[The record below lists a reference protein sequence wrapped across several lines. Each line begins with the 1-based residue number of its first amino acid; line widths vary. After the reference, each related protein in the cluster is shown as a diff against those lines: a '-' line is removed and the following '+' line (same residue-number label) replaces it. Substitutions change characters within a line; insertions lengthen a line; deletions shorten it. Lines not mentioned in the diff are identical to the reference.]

1 MKREFET
8 TKINDKPMTKPLI
21 RHSRIVNIYTMEAK
35 NFQLETVKERWPE
48 FKDHILSL
56 YYTDNKF
63 RAICEDYYLCMRHLD
78 KFRREFSEKL
88 QTIEEYEKMRLEL
101 EIELQGRIDREE

>member
-1 MKREFET
+1 
-8 TKINDKPMTKPLI
+8 MTKPPFQ
-21 RHSRIVNIYTMEAK
+21 HSRILNTYTMEAK

-63 RAICEDYYLCMRHLD
+63 RAICEDYCLCLRHLD

-88 QTIEEYEKMRLEL
+88 QTIEEYEKMRDEL
-101 EIELQGRIDREE
+101 EVELQNRIDKDV